1 MKSAET
7 MRLITQHVERSANE
21 QAKGGR
27 QITSA
32 IENISGM
39 VSQLNSGQRTQ
50 ADNARQLTAM
60 IVRVEESARAQ
71 ETALRQLMSAL
82 ASVRVR

>member
-1 MKSAET
+1 

-39 VSQLNSGQRTQ
+39 VTGLNSGHKSQP
-50 ADNARQLTAM
+50 DGARQLSSLVA
-60 IVRVEESARAQ
+60 RVEESARAQ
-71 ETALRQLMSAL
+71 ETALRQLNGAL
-82 ASVRVR
+82 AAIRGK